1 MPCASPDLKQ
11 ASACGRRPGHGP
23 GEAKSKCKEETHDTV
38 RGGGRKGRG
47 RTWKRKNSG
56 QSKALALVSKGGSSD
71 ASVQATP
78 LSASAWDELGTEFF
92 GFQVMPGQK
101 KSKGYGVPFF
111 YNEISFRYHVFSCSF
126 WSDGGV
132 RFWPVLAVKMKLE
145 RERKNARWFSLF
157 WL

>member
-1 MPCASPDLKQ
+1 M
-11 ASACGRRPGHGP
+11 
-23 GEAKSKCKEETHDTV
+23 

-71 ASVQATP
+71 ASVQATLCQP
-78 LSASAWDELGTEFF
+78 VHGTSFELNSLASRVCLD
-92 GFQVMPGQK
+92 K
-101 KSKGYGVPFF
+101 KSQKTMVFF
-111 YNEISFRYHVFSCSF
+111 FFNESSFRYHVFSCSF

-145 RERKNARWFSLF
+145 NQRKNARWLWASPLA
-157 WL
+157 LMHA